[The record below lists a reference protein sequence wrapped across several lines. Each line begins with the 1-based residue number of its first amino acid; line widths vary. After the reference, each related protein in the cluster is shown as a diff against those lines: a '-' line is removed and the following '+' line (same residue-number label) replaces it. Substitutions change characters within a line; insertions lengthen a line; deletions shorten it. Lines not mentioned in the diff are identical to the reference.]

1 MSCQKIT
8 DMFCGKHCINIQI
21 NTGNINFFNKM
32 QNKGAYCV
40 FYWKKL
46 DRE

>member
-1 MSCQKIT
+1 MSCYKIT

>member
-1 MSCQKIT
+1 MSCYKIT
-8 DMFCGKHCINIQI
+8 DMFCGKHCINIQT
-21 NTGNINFFNKM
+21 NTGNINFFRTK
-32 QNKGAYCV
+32 NKGAYCV